1 VVPAVAVALALALA
15 AAAARARGSAG
26 PPVARVELHLVP
38 DARTRP
44 HPLLMTLG
52 GPIYCGLLLPLA
64 RYLDASRLCP
74 DYGRN
79 GETSGA
85 SRSRRVEDWGDPAY
99 LGFVARLP
107 RQLRAAG
114 VKISK
119 LVLVGV
125 SYSGY
130 ADAELLATHPEL
142 RAAALVVIDSYLDL
156 AARYRALPAWHPTHA
171 EIENVLGGTLTQ
183 RPAVYAA
190 RSPSHHL
197 GGLAEAIRTGTK
209 LVVVWSVAP
218 AERKEFNGATCSL
231 AADAEWL
238 SRLAG
243 LLGRPVIGYVTRM
256 QHADAL
262 RNWGEHILA
271 LAGVG
276 PPFRSPLP
284 ARVFTFAPGRPPPAG
299 SYCR

>member
-1 VVPAVAVALALALA
+1 M
-15 AAAARARGSAG
+15 
-26 PPVARVELHLVP
+26 
-38 DARTRP
+38 
-44 HPLLMTLG
+44 LMTLG

-64 RYLDASRLCP
+64 QYLNASRLCP

-85 SRSRRVEDWGDPAY
+85 SRDKRVEDWGDPTY
-99 LGFVARLP
+99 LRDVARLP
-107 RQLRAAG
+107 AQLRADG

-130 ADAELLATHPEL
+130 ANAQLLATHPEVH
-142 RAAALVVIDSYLDL
+142 ADALVVIDSFFDL
-156 AARYRALPAWHPTHA
+156 AARYEALPVSHPTHA
-171 EIENVLGGTLTQ
+171 EIEAVLGGTLAQ
-183 RPAVYAA
+183 KPDVYAA

-197 GGLAEAIRTGTK
+197 DGIAEAIRQGTR

-218 AERKEFNGATCSL
+218 SEQREFNSATCSL
-231 AADAEWL
+231 TADAEWL
-238 SRLAG
+238 SRLATLVG
-243 LLGRPVIGYVTRM
+243 HPVVGYVTRM
-256 QHADAL
+256 NHASAL
-262 RNWGEHILA
+262 RDWGEHILA

-276 PPFRSPLP
+276 ASFTSPLP
-284 ARVFTFAPGRPPPAG
+284 AHAFRLAPGQPAPSG